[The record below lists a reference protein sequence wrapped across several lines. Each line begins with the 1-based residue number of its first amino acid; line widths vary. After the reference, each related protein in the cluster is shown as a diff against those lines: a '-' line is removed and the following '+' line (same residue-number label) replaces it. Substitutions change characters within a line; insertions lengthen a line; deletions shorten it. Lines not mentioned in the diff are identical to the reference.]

1 MQTVN
6 AQKTATKSKKLLA
19 LLVVNCYTVCKLTAY
34 AVNVN
39 VTLIIAA
46 LQQANSNVA
55 QN

>member
-1 MQTVN
+1 MQTTK
-6 AQKTATKSKKLLA
+6 AQQTATKSNKVLA

-39 VTLIIAA
+39 ITLTIAA